1 MKNILFIA
9 IMLLALTACKK
20 KDKNNNYP
28 HADWVTAKYEKSSL
42 KQTFNVNI
50 TSYGVSWKIEP
61 LDEWCSVNKTEG
73 DVSEVIAL
81 TIEAN
86 TLTEA
91 RVGKVAVLCTIDGA
105 IKGDTLYVTQAS
117 EPWAVHFS
125 PSLLEVSPDAGHDVV
140 EISFNRPYKIENLAD
155 YPWLRITEA
164 PSTYLMETR
173 TLSVEYDRNTAVEF
187 RRADV
192 RFAIL
197 DTTITSV
204 FTLYQFGNGSRQS
217 DSLTLVKLY
226 NDCDGR
232 RWTTQWDMS
241 LPMDKWR
248 GVTLETTPA
257 GIRVTSLDL
266 TGAGLSGTFPAYV
279 CDLSYLRN
287 LWLGDNSLTG
297 QIPADIDRL
306 QMMQYLYLYG
316 NKLTGQI
323 PASIGNMTSLMRL
336 HLYSNELTGQIPESI
351 GNLKNLMA
359 LGLLDNDL
367 TGTPPASIGSL
378 PRLKELFLSGNRLTG
393 TLPETYSQNEN
404 YLNWEAS
411 VNICPQQEGYGFDNC
426 K

>member
-1 MKNILFIA
+1 
-9 IMLLALTACKK
+9 
-20 KDKNNNYP
+20 
-28 HADWVTAKYEKSSL
+28 
-42 KQTFNVNI
+42 
-50 TSYGVSWKIEP
+50 
-61 LDEWCSVNKTEG
+61 
-73 DVSEVIAL
+73 
-81 TIEAN
+81 
-86 TLTEA
+86 
-91 RVGKVAVLCTIDGA
+91 
-105 IKGDTLYVTQAS
+105 
-117 EPWAVHFS
+117 
-125 PSLLEVSPDAGHDVV
+125 
-140 EISFNRPYKIENLAD
+140 
-155 YPWLRITEA
+155 
-164 PSTYLMETR
+164 METR

-241 LPMDKWR
+241 LPMDKWK

-336 HLYSNELTGQIPESI
+336 HLYSNENPNNVYSLLRTFFAKGGPEFHTLDGSGYQLWI
-351 GNLKNLMA
+351 ETVLNIDSFNPQVSARLARTLENWRRYEPRLSSMMYKALRYVSQQKNLSA
-359 LGLLDNDL
+359 DL
-367 TGTPPASIGSL
+367 REIVDKAI
-378 PRLKELFLSGNRLTG
+378 
-393 TLPETYSQNEN
+393 NEP
-404 YLNWEAS
+404 
-411 VNICPQQEGYGFDNC
+411 I
-426 K
+426 